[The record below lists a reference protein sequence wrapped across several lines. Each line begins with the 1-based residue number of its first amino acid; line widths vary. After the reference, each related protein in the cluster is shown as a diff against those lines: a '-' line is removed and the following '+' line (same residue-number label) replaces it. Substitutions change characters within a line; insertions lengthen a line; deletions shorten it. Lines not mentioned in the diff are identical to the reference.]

1 MQTDLSEIEF
11 NDSEGVS
18 VWIPYLQSLIKS
30 DKARIWQAEFQG
42 GSIRLDLRKI
52 HTLML
57 YGASGSIPIEFL
69 LEAAK
74 HDVTILIHSSR
85 TRKPMVL
92 TQHHRAGKRD
102 ALSAQIIYRANER
115 KRLVIA
121 KALVHARI
129 LQMSWQLGSAQE
141 LAGQAL
147 RKKSLIELR
156 AHEAVVTKRYWQRF
170 YEEAGCAGMTR
181 REDSDINQALNACG
195 SFLVGKIMRWVVF
208 HRLSPTHGFLH
219 EPVSY
224 EALVYDLLEPVRHW
238 VECAVMEASKSDTSN
253 LIAHSL
259 AVLKKMLGEWVEVPS
274 LQVEAKRKQV
284 LHGHVLALRSYLLN
298 ETRKLNLPIDS
309 TERASGR
316 PVKVA
321 YQIPGAVKR
330 YR

>member
-1 MQTDLSEIEF
+1 MQTDSSGIHFE
-11 NDSEGVS
+11 NVNGVS
-18 VWIPYLQSLIKS
+18 TWIPYLQTLSQQK
-30 DKARIWQAEFQG
+30 KGIWDAAYQG
-42 GSIRLDLRKI
+42 GTVQINLSQS
-52 HTLML
+52 HTVMF
-57 YGASGSIPIEFL
+57 YGASGSLPVEFL
-69 LEAAK
+69 LDAAK

-92 TQHHRAGKRD
+92 TQHPRAGKPD
-102 ALSAQIIYRANER
+102 VLSAQITYRSNER

-129 LQMSWQLGSAQE
+129 LQMGWQLETAQE
-141 LAGQAL
+141 LAGQAF
-147 RKKSLIELR
+147 RKKNLNELR
-156 AHEAVVTKRYWQRF
+156 AHEAVITKRYWQRF
-170 YEEAGCAGMTR
+170 YEEAGYPGMTR
-181 REDSDINQALNACG
+181 REDSDINQALNAC
-195 SFLVGKIMRWVVF
+195 SSLLVGKIIRWLVF

-224 EALVYDLLEPVRHW
+224 EALAYDLIEPVRHW
-238 VECAVMEASKSDTSN
+238 VEIAVMQATKKDASNVIDGSITILN
-253 LIAHSL
+253 T
-259 AVLKKMLGEWVEVPS
+259 MLGEWVEVPS

-309 TERASGR
+309 AERASGR